1 MNTSKSAFVPMIRSM
16 ALLLTAAIAWGLTTH
31 NAVAA
36 GPAPVNLRTA
46 GNFVILTKTGIT
58 NVPTSAIT
66 GNIGA
71 SPITAAAMDNVTCA
85 EITGSIYGA
94 DAAYTGSGVTTCFK
108 GAAADNTLVANAVLD
123 MGTAYADAMGR
134 TAPDFTELYAGDISG
149 QTLVPGLYKWSTGV
163 LISTDVTLSGG
174 PNDVWIFQIAGDST
188 QANASHIL
196 LAGGARAQ
204 NIFWQVA
211 GGAGVAMGTTAH
223 FEGVILAATG
233 VTLKSGATV
242 NGRLLA
248 QTAVTLIQN
257 TVTRPAAAIPTA
269 VALVGLPDVNG
280 NGTVDMALLRVRAG
294 SIVAEIRD
302 GLTGALLKNSVF
314 FSNAFTPVAAVALPD
329 ADGNGVS
336 ELAVLTTRNS
346 DGHVAVESRNVGGA
360 DLPRRISYP
369 AGFSPVAMKVVS
381 DADKNGVAELAVLLS
396 RNRDGR
402 GVVSVQSISGTPN
415 LHYIWSAAGH
425 TVSGLQVVGD
435 SDGNGVPEVAM
446 LSRRTSDGLI
456 VVQVGNAAA
465 AINMHMVT
473 FMAGN
478 TAIDFTAVPDKD
490 LNGIPE
496 VAVLST
502 RDSDG
507 RQVVE
512 IKNAAGAAV
521 PSTLWMAPGLTS
533 TQVEAVND
541 SDNNGVPEVAIR
553 STRISDR
560 RLQVVVKNAAGLVNP
575 NVIWYSPGFAPGSL
589 AILKDTDLNGTEE
602 AAVVMIR
609 NSDGRTQVEVRNAAG
624 SPVAKH
630 YWFAP

>member
-1 MNTSKSAFVPMIRSM
+1 M
-16 ALLLTAAIAWGLTTH
+16 ALLLSAALAWGLTTH

-36 GPAPVNLRTA
+36 GPAPVNLGTS

-58 NVPTSAIT
+58 NVPTSKIT

-85 EITGSIYGA
+85 EMTGTIYGA
-94 DAAYTGSGVTTCFK
+94 DVAYTGSGVTTCFK

-123 MGTAYADAMGR
+123 MGTAYADALGR
-134 TAPDFTELYAGDISG
+134 TTPDFTELGAGDISG
-149 QTLVPGLYKWSTGV
+149 LTLAPGLYKWSTGV
-163 LISTDVTLSGG
+163 LINTDVTLSGG
-174 PNDVWIFQIAGDST
+174 PNDVWIFQIAGNVT
-188 QANASHIL
+188 QAAATHVL
-196 LAGGARAQ
+196 LAGGAQAK

-233 VTLKSGATV
+233 VTLTSGATV

-248 QTAVTLIQN
+248 QTAVTLIMN
-257 TVTRPAAAIPTA
+257 TITQPAAATSSTV
-269 VALVGLPDVNG
+269 VALVGLPDLNANG
-280 NGTVDMALLRVRAG
+280 VVDMTVLRLRAG
-294 SIVAEIRD
+294 SVVAEIRD
-302 GLTGALLKNSVF
+302 GLSGALLKNFTFLGS
-314 FSNAFTPVAAVALPD
+314 AYTPVAAAALPD
-329 ADGNGVS
+329 TDGNGIS
-336 ELAVLTTRNS
+336 ELAVLATRNS
-346 DGHVAVESRNVGGA
+346 DGRVLAEICNVSGA
-360 DLPRRISYP
+360 TLPRYIWFP
-369 AGFSPVAMKVVS
+369 AGFSAVAMRVVN

-396 RNRDGR
+396 RNSDGR
-402 GVVSVQSISGTPN
+402 GLVQVTNAFGTPN
-415 LHYIWSAAGH
+415 TQFLWATAGF

-456 VVQVGNAAA
+456 VVQIRNASGVP
-465 AINMHMVT
+465 NPHGVS

-478 TAIDFTAVPDKD
+478 TAVDFTAVPDKD

-502 RDSDG
+502 RNSDG

-512 IKNAAGAAV
+512 IKNAAGAALA
-521 PSTLWMAPGLTS
+521 STLWMDVGLTS

-541 SDNNGVPEVAIR
+541 ADKNGVPEVAIL
-553 STRISDR
+553 STRNSDGR
-560 RLQVVVKNAAGLVNP
+560 IRVDVKNAAGLTAP
-575 NVIWYSPGFAPGSL
+575 HVIWYSPGFGARRL
-589 AILKDTDLNGTEE
+589 AILNDADLNGIQE
-602 AAVVMIR
+602 AGVLMIR
-609 NSDGRTQVEVRNAAG
+609 NSDGRVLVEARNAAG
-624 SPVAKH
+624 GLAPKD